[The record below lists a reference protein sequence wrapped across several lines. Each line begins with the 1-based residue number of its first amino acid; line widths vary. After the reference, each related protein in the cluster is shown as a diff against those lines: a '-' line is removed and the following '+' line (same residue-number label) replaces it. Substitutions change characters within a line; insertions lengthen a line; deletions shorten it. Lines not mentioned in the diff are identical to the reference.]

1 MNNLLL
7 RSLTGLVYVALIVCS
22 ILFGGMWGF
31 TALLAL
37 FALLSTVEFHSLC
50 DTGHHIPPGL
60 VVLDVA
66 GSLIAV
72 AAPALFATIAPLPA
86 CGPIFAFAAIAAA
99 YQIYLMGRLIT
110 QLYVNPSIS
119 PLTALGCSLSCQLY
133 VALPLAC
140 AAMVYIMSSPT
151 MALTMF
157 VMIWLNDTGA
167 FCVGSLIGRR
177 RLFERISPKK
187 SWEGFFGG
195 MAFCIACAIVIGTC
209 FAGPAAAIPTPALVA
224 YAVVACIFATWGD
237 LVESLLKRTLHVKDS
252 GRLLPG
258 HGGILDRIDSLLLV
272 APATLVFLALL
283 LIIRN
288 I

>member
-37 FALLSTVEFHSLC
+37 FAVLSTVEFHSLC
-50 DTGHHIPPGL
+50 GSGRNSTTATL
-60 VVLDVA
+60 LLDIA
-66 GSLIAV
+66 GSLAIV
-72 AAPALFATIAPLPA
+72 AAPALFATTYPY
-86 CGPIFAFAAIAAA
+86 CGPLAACAAVATPCMA
-99 YQIYLMGRLIT
+99 YLAIRLIT
-110 QLYVNPSIS
+110 QLYVTPDIS
-119 PLTALGCSLSCQLY
+119 PLASVGCSLSGQMY

-140 AAMVYIMSSPT
+140 AAAVYIISSPAI
-151 MALTMF
+151 ALLMF

-167 FCVGSLIGRR
+167 FCVGSMIGRR

-195 MAFCIACAIVIGTC
+195 MAFCIICAIVIGNSPCDLPGYMTT
-209 FAGPAAAIPTPALVA
+209 ATLAA
-224 YAVVACIFATWGD
+224 YAVVACLFATWGD
-237 LVESLLKRTLHVKDS
+237 LVESLLKRTLKVKDS
-252 GRLLPG
+252 GRLMPG

-272 APATLVFLALL
+272 APATLIFLSV
-283 LIIRN
+283 IIM
-288 I
+288 IL

>member
-7 RSLTGLVYVALIVCS
+7 RSLTGLIYVALIVCS

-37 FALLSTVEFHSLC
+37 FAVLSTMEFHSLC
-50 DTGHHIPPGL
+50 DSGHKVSRGP
-60 VVLDVA
+60 VMLDIA

-72 AAPALFATIAPLPA
+72 AAPAIFSTLSSHPTL
-86 CGPIFAFAAIAAA
+86 GPIYAFAVIASA
-99 YQIYLMGRLIT
+99 YLIYLMARLIT
-110 QLYVNPSIS
+110 QLYITSGIS
-119 PLTALGCSLSCQLY
+119 PVTALGCSLSSQLY
-133 VALPLAC
+133 IALPLAC
-140 AAMVYIMSSPT
+140 ASMVYILSSPA

-195 MAFCIACAIVIGTC
+195 MAFCIICAIVISCLIADAT
-209 FAGPAAAIPTPALVA
+209 AAMSTASLIA
-224 YAVVACIFATWGD
+224 YAITACIFATWGD

-252 GRLLPG
+252 GKLLPG

-272 APATLVFLALL
+272 APATLVFLAILM
-283 LIIRN
+283 IIHT
-288 I
+288 